1 MMTTI
6 DGFIADSEGRLSG
19 WTNWDEE
26 MKAFYNS
33 EVFAGSDTI
42 MYGRRIYEEMVP
54 PWTAIADR
62 HPHHGETL
70 TEGDVAFGKRVR
82 DMDKVVVSTTMEN
95 AGHNVL
101 LIRDDIAQR
110 IIALKAHTGSDILL
124 YCGPRLV
131 STLTELGLIDEYML
145 YVNPIVLGQ
154 GTQLF
159 GNIKGELQM
168 KLMKTKIFGSGV
180 VLKYYQPIYTK

>member
-1 MMTTI
+1 MLQQRGLRGGRHDHVWSQNLRRNGPAV
-6 DGFIADSEGRLSG
+6 DG
-19 WTNWDEE
+19 N
-26 MKAFYNS
+26 
-33 EVFAGSDTI
+33 
-42 MYGRRIYEEMVP
+42 RRP
-54 PWTAIADR
+54 P
-62 HPHHGETL
+62 PHHGETL
-70 TEGDVAFGKRVR
+70 TEGGIAFGKQVR
-82 DMDKVVVSTTMEN
+82 DMDRVVVSTTMEN

-159 GNIKGELQM
+159 GNIKGELQL
-168 KLMKTKIFGSGV
+168 KLLKTKIFGSEV
-180 VLKYYQPIYTK
+180 VLKLSLLKMWSAFVKLNLHEPDC